1 MKRTFVFGDIHGR
14 YEALIR
20 LLEYAGI
27 VEDGERVQDDFQVVS
42 IGDLANVVAV
52 DVNGDKECLTAL
64 KDGLIDI
71 ALIGNHEAPLI
82 FPSMSF
88 GGYYRDPEV
97 GAVYNHLERMGKLVP
112 SMLIG
117 GTLLT
122 HAGVHRYFDFLSP
135 QEANDAINYVYE
147 NWSDLNGNNE
157 EKFYFQNNID
167 IPKYMVLDAVSAK
180 RGGGYPMGG
189 ILWADYDEPKNK
201 NFSQIFGHTPT
212 AKGPVLTE
220 WKGTGIFHVNIDTAA
235 KKGLLPTGVWLDE
248 DGKIDQY
255 VQPKTDPFVALRD

>member
-1 MKRTFVFGDIHGR
+1 MKTFVFGDIHGR
-14 YEALIR
+14 YESLTR
-20 LLEYAGI
+20 LLEAAGI
-27 VEDGERVQDDFQVVS
+27 LVDGERVNPEDYLVVS

-64 KDGLIDI
+64 KDGLIDV
-71 ALIGNHEAPLI
+71 ALIGNHEAPLL

-117 GTLLT
+117 DTLLT
-122 HAGVHRYFDFLSP
+122 HAGVHRFFDFETA
-135 QEANDAINYVYE
+135 QDAHNAIVEVYE
-147 NWSDLNGNNE
+147 NWSSLNGNNE
-157 EKFYFQNNID
+157 EKFHFPNNIEM
-167 IPKYMVLDAVSAK
+167 PKYMVLDAVSAK

-201 NFSQIFGHTPT
+201 RFSQIFGHTPT
-212 AKGPVLTE
+212 SKGPVLTE
-220 WKGTGIFHVNIDTAA
+220 WKGTGVYHINIDTAA
-235 KKGLLPTGVWLDE
+235 KKGLLPTGLWVDDDGTIE
-248 DGKIDQY
+248 DY
-255 VQPKTDPFVALRD
+255 VRVKTDPFAELRS